1 MIKLKEILNESK
13 FWVREFGDPLPTFND
28 VMGKHQQIEEANK
41 ETAEW
46 TKDELT
52 LIKRTKVKVDGK
64 MHKFTIEKAGGKK
77 KQAKFDDKQKDNPS
91 YGMIEKHLIKG
102 KTSYSGFFAGWV
114 GQGMGWKSEEIKD
127 SKEFDEEHNLKLL
140 ATMFKK
146 LQTIINKVW

>member
-13 FWVREFGDPLPTFND
+13 FWIREFGDPLPTFND

-77 KQAKFDDKQKDNPS
+77 KQAKFDVKHKDNPS

-102 KTSYSGFFAGWV
+102 KTSYSGFFAGYS
-114 GQGMGWKSEEIKD
+114 GQGMGWRSSEVRD
-127 SKEFDEEHNLKLL
+127 SKEFDEEQNLKLL
-140 ATMFKK
+140 STMFKK
-146 LQTIINKVW
+146 LQTIINRVW

>member
-1 MIKLKEILNESK
+1 MKITEAQLREVIREEIQSIK
-13 FWVREFGDPLPTFND
+13 
-28 VMGKHQQIEEANK
+28 EATEK
-41 ETAEW
+41 AEW
-46 TKDELT
+46 TKEEKD

-77 KQAKFDDKQKDNPS
+77 KQAKFDDKQKENPS

-127 SKEFDEEHNLKLL
+127 SKEFDEEQNLKLL

-146 LQTIINKVW
+146 LQTIINRVW

>member
-28 VMGKHQQIEEANK
+28 VMGKHQQIKEATV
-41 ETAEW
+41 TAEW
-46 TKDELT
+46 TKDELN

-77 KQAKFDDKQKDNPS
+77 KQAKFDVKHKDNPS

-102 KTSYSGFFAGWV
+102 KTSYSGFFAGYS
-114 GQGMGWKSEEIKD
+114 GQGMGWRSSEVRD
-127 SKEFDEEHNLKLL
+127 SKEFDEEQNLKLL
-140 ATMFKK
+140 STMFKK
-146 LQTIINKVW
+146 LQTIINRVW

>member
-1 MIKLKEILNESK
+1 
-13 FWVREFGDPLPTFND
+13 
-28 VMGKHQQIEEANK
+28 
-41 ETAEW
+41 
-46 TKDELT
+46 
-52 LIKRTKVKVDGK
+52 
-64 MHKFTIEKAGGKK
+64 MHKFTIEKAGGKDK
-77 KQAKFDDKQKDNPS
+77 MAKFDDKQKDNPS

>member
-1 MIKLKEILNESK
+1 MKIKITEAQLREIIREEIQSIKEA
-13 FWVREFGDPLPTFND
+13 T
-28 VMGKHQQIEEANK
+28 

-64 MHKFTIEKAGGKK
+64 MYKFTIEKAGGKK

-102 KTSYSGFFAGWV
+102 KTSYSGFFAGWI
-114 GQGMGWKSEEIKD
+114 GQGMGWKSSEVKD
-127 SKEFDEEHNLKLL
+127 SKEFDEEQNLKLL
-140 ATMFKK
+140 STMFKK
-146 LQTIINKVW
+146 LQTIINRVW